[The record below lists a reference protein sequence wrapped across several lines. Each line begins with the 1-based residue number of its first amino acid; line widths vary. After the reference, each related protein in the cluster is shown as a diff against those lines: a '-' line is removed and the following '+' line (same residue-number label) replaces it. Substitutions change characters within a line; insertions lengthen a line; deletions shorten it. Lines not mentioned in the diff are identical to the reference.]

1 MRKEYLV
8 LLAAGCVAAN
18 AANVNYDLLGRKGS
32 KMNSP
37 MVYKNVDYSKVQKKE
52 EQKVGSSFKNHSLAK
67 WQSDRRPVQ
76 LG

>member
-37 MVYKNVDYSKVQKKE
+37 MVYKNVDYSKMKKTEQNKTTVMKESSQILIE
-52 EQKVGSSFKNHSLAK
+52 EIQM
-67 WQSDRRPVQ
+67 
-76 LG
+76 